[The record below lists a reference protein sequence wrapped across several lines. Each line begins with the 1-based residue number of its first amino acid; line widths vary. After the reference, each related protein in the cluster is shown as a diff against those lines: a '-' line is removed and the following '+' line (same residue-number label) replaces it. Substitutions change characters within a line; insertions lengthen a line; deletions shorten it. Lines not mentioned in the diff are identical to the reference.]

1 MHTTCD
7 TDEREHVCT
16 HEHVCTPAHK
26 STGHVT
32 LTLTSVGGEEVLVV
46 VEVHGQHHRRHVGE
60 RVGWVDELGGHG
72 HEGWVTGVGVVGI
85 NAQQRAFAIFIIR
98 VRFFNE

>member
-1 MHTTCD
+1 MY
-7 TDEREHVCT
+7 
-16 HEHVCTPAHK
+16 AHQHIQAP
-26 STGHVT
+26 GHVT
-32 LTLTSVGGEEVLVV
+32 LTLTSFGGDEEVLIV

-60 RVGWVDELGGHG
+60 RVGWVDELCGHG